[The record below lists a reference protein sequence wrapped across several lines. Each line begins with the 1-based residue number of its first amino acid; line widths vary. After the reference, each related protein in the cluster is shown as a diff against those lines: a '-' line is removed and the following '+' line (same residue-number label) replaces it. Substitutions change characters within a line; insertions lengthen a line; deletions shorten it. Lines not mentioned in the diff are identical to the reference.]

1 MDLTPYIRWIIFG
14 HVLGAFMFAAGHG
27 VSMFVVFQ
35 ARKERDRAR
44 LAALLD
50 VSGWSIGIASL
61 GMLLLLV
68 FGILAGIV
76 LGSWDKLWIWVS
88 LVPFLAIGFAMT
100 PIGGGYLRGLR
111 AAIGQPARGAKPGDP
126 TPVPVTDDEL
136 VALQASNRPELL
148 LAIGGIGFVA
158 ILYL

>member
-1 MDLTPYIRWIIFG
+1 MPARSGASVQRPRTHKGGREMDLTPYIRWIIFG

-88 LVPFLAIGFAMT
+88 LALFLAIGFAMT

-111 AAIGQPARGAKPGDP
+111 AAIG
-126 TPVPVTDDEL
+126 
-136 VALQASNRPELL
+136 
-148 LAIGGIGFVA
+148 
-158 ILYL
+158 